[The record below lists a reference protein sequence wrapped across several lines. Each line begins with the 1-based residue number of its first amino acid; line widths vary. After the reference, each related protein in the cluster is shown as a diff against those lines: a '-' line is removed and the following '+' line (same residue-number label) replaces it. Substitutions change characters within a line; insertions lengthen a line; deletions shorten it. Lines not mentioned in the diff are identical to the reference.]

1 MTMDPKVREATL
13 KIAGEIR
20 DSVESMIAGGA
31 FASASP
37 RARRSPNTGPRLD
50 FLPGYTSGW
59 ESQPRCGL
67 TARACPPVA
76 RDAQHAS
83 RAVRARQQY
92 RSGIAGD
99 LHRRKHCA
107 IPAEPQLDEWMMRLP
122 MGAGFQRY
130 GRPPV
135 SSRE

>member
-20 DSVESMIAGGA
+20 DSVESMVAGGA
-31 FASASP
+31 FASP

-59 ESQPRCGL
+59 EGQPRCGL

-76 RDAQHAS
+76 QQRSIQQDWATKRCRDNDP
-83 RAVRARQQY
+83 Y
-92 RSGIAGD
+92 R
-99 LHRRKHCA
+99 
-107 IPAEPQLDEWMMRLP
+107 
-122 MGAGFQRY
+122 
-130 GRPPV
+130 
-135 SSRE
+135 